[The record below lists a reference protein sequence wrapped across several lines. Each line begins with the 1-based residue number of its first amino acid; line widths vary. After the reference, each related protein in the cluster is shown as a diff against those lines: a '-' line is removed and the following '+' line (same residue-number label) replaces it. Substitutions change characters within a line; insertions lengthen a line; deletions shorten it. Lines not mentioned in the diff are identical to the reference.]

1 MIDGA
6 PSSLRVDDALPEL
19 TNAGGFEAGLNATA
33 AENQFEQTQ
42 LKTHEMQAV
51 LARAAE
57 AGEFD
62 GHNGARSE
70 AGEKAL
76 LSVLTLLESA
86 KERLDKV
93 RQRV

>member
-6 PSSLRVDDALPEL
+6 PSPLRVDDALPGL
-19 TNAGGFEAGLNATA
+19 TDAGGFEAGLDAA
-33 AENQFEQTQ
+33 SAENQFEQTQ
-42 LKTHEMQAV
+42 LKTHEMQAT

-62 GHNGARSE
+62 GVVVARAE

-76 LSVLTLLESA
+76 LNVLALLENA